1 MLAGKLACRHISPW
15 GNLMMSTVPF
25 SMIELMWWCLFVW
38 KEYVILKFKKDDV
51 HTVGTGPALV
61 YKGRWNSWL
70 GYPLTT
76 KRPVDEHLHSQQGLI
91 LLNQLLLFE
100 SITILKWLRW
110 FQMKLAMISLL
121 SALVV
126 ISSQQQFQYKA
137 RPRGLF
143 WLSPYSPQQSG
154 FIKND
159 RQSAQLY
166 YSDEVPH
173 RINQQWTTRPSN
185 RIGEIVTFF
194 KVFSSQVKFAFI
206 DSNVYYLLPL
216 VIFRT
221 NISIRMGF
229 SLRTKMV

>member
-1 MLAGKLACRHISPW
+1 
-15 GNLMMSTVPF
+15 
-25 SMIELMWWCLFVW
+25 
-38 KEYVILKFKKDDV
+38 
-51 HTVGTGPALV
+51 
-61 YKGRWNSWL
+61 
-70 GYPLTT
+70 
-76 KRPVDEHLHSQQGLI
+76 
-91 LLNQLLLFE
+91 
-100 SITILKWLRW
+100 
-110 FQMKLAMISLL
+110 MKLALISLL

-143 WLSPYSPQQSG
+143 WLSPYSPQQG

-206 DSNVYYLLPL
+206 D
-216 VIFRT
+216 
-221 NISIRMGF
+221 
-229 SLRTKMV
+229 